1 MKTARPLSDTRP
13 NGSCSCRSAFRK
25 SLLIFMIL
33 SIAVQAFA
41 AKPDLPVHVNTDLPV
56 RVITDR
62 QYWRDGSVILHDSG
76 RSTPLASD
84 SADFPGVIRA
94 LKNFG
99 TDIGRVTGTEPEIL
113 FSRLPDSGEV
123 VLAGTLGKNKWI
135 DRLAA
140 EGRIEASRISGRW
153 EATLFQVVEN
163 PFPGVRRA
171 LVIAGSDKRGTIYGL
186 YELSGDIGVSP
197 WYWWADVPVV
207 RRQSLAVTPGW
218 RFDDGPAVKY
228 RGIFINDEAPCLS
241 GWTREKFGGFNHQF
255 YEHVFELIL
264 RLKGNYLWPAMWG
277 NAFNTDDPLNP
288 VLADEYGIVMGT
300 SHHEPMLRAQ
310 QEWKQ
315 VGKGEWNYDHNEE
328 GLKEFWKHGIVAM
341 DGHESIVT
349 VGMRGD
355 GDMPM
360 TEGANIALLERI
372 VRDQRQ
378 IIREV
383 TGKDPSET
391 PQDWALYKEVQEY
404 YDKGMR
410 VPDDVTLLLC
420 DDNWGNVRRLP
431 DPKDPP
437 RSGGYGMYYH
447 FDFVGGPRN
456 YKWLNTNPIARIW
469 EQMHLCH
476 EYGVDRIWIVNVGD
490 IKPMEYPISFFL
502 EYAWDPGQW
511 DWDPGR
517 FVQYA
522 VRWANQQFG
531 PEHASKISVLLDG
544 YTRFNSRRKP
554 EMLGPE
560 TFSLT
565 HYREADRIVEEWR
578 SLEAKA
584 RDIQKVLPPEYHDAF
599 YQLVLH
605 PIEACANLNDLYV
618 TVAKNRLYA
627 KQGRASANDLAR
639 RAKDLFS
646 RDAEITRFYNQVLA
660 GGKWN
665 HMMDQTHIGYTY
677 WQQPEKDAMPQ
688 VEEIQIPKKGGM
700 GVAIEG
706 SELWWPEEKGDAV
719 LPEMDSFAKQTRF
732 IDVFNRGMK
741 KIQFKARSGV
751 SWLSV
756 QPERVEVLKEQRL
769 TVRVDWRNAP
779 EGKHRI
785 PITVEGP
792 GKTRVVV
799 HADVFNPPALR
810 GTGGDAFVESEGV
823 VSIESVHW
831 TRMVETDSA
840 RWIRIPGFGRTLAGI
855 MPFPVTAPA
864 CIPGLT
870 APRVEYRMH
879 LFHEGDMTVH
889 AYFSPTQNFTAG
901 PGFRYGISFD
911 DGPIQVVNVHENDA
925 VPDWK
930 YPQWWNQEVGNNIRI
945 FQTKHEGLK
954 PGEHVLKFWMV
965 DPGLVL
971 QKLVVDAGGLKPSY
985 LGPPESPKK

>member
-1 MKTARPLSDTRP
+1 M
-13 NGSCSCRSAFRK
+13 
-25 SLLIFMIL
+25 
-33 SIAVQAFA
+33 SI
-41 AKPDLPVHVNTDLPV
+41 PVE
-56 RVITDR
+56 VITNR
-62 QYWRDGSVILHDSG
+62 QDWRDGSVILHDSG
-76 RSTPLASD
+76 RSTPLAAD

-94 LKNFG
+94 LKNIG

-123 VLAGTLGKNKWI
+123 VIAGTLGKSVLI
-135 DRLAA
+135 DQLAR
-140 EGRIEASRISGRW
+140 EGRIETSRISGRW
-153 EATLFQVVEN
+153 EATLFQVVEK

-186 YELSGDIGVSP
+186 YELSGSAGVSP
-197 WYWWADVPVV
+197 WYWWADVPVA
-207 RRQSLAVTPGW
+207 RSQWLAVTPGW
-218 RFDDGPAVKY
+218 RVDDGPAVKY

-241 GWTREKFGGFNHQF
+241 GWTREKFGGFNHLF
-255 YEHVFELIL
+255 YEKVFELIL

-288 VLADEYGIVMGT
+288 ILADEYGIVMGT

-315 VGKGEWNYDHNEE
+315 FGKGEWNYDHNEQ
-328 GLKEFWKHGIVAM
+328 GLKEFWKQGIVAM
-341 DGHESIVT
+341 DGRESIVT

-372 VRDQRQ
+372 VADQRK
-378 IIREV
+378 IIAEV

-431 DPKDPP
+431 DPKDKP

-490 IKPMEYPISFFL
+490 IKPMEYPLSFFL
-502 EYAWDPGQW
+502 DYAWDPDQW
-511 DWDPGR
+511 SADRLMDYAADWSG
-517 FVQYA
+517 
-522 VRWANQQFG
+522 QQFG
-531 PEHASKISVLLDG
+531 FEHDTEIANLLTG
-544 YTRFNSRRKP
+544 YLLYSSRRKP

-560 TFSLT
+560 TFSLAN
-565 HYREADRIVEEWR
+565 YREADRIVEEWR

-584 RDIQKVLPPEYHDAF
+584 REIQKNLSPEYHDAF

-627 KQGRASANDLAR
+627 KQGRASANDLAQ
-639 RAKDLFS
+639 RAKDLFA
-646 RDAEITRFYNQVLA
+646 RDAEISRFYNQVLA

-665 HMMDQTHIGYTY
+665 HMMDQTHISYTY
-677 WQQPEKDAMPQ
+677 WQQPDKDAMPK

-700 GVAIEG
+700 GVAVEG
-706 SELWWPEEKGDAV
+706 SELWWPEEEGNAV
-719 LPEMDSFAKQTRF
+719 LPEMDAFAKQTRF
-732 IDVFNRGMK
+732 IDIFSRERKSVK
-741 KIQFKARSGV
+741 FKVRSGAP
-751 SWLSV
+751 WLSIT
-756 QPERVEVLKEQRL
+756 PERGEVQKEQRL
-769 TVRVDWRNAP
+769 TVAVDWARVP
-779 EGKHRI
+779 EGKHRV

-792 GKTRVVV
+792 GKTRVLV
-799 HADVFNPPALR
+799 HADVFNPSVRAESYR
-810 GTGGDAFVESEGV
+810 DAFIESEGV

-831 TRMVETDSA
+831 SA
-840 RWIRIPGFGRTLAGI
+840 VTEPDPIQWKRIPGFGRTLSGVT
-855 MPFPVTAPA
+855 PFPVTAEPVVPGGESPA
-864 CIPGLT
+864 
-870 APRVEYRMH
+870 VEYKLN

-889 AYFSPTQNFTAG
+889 AYFAPTQNFTAG

-911 DGPIQVVNVHENDA
+911 EGPIQIVNVHKNDTI
-925 VPDWK
+925 PDWK
-930 YPQWWNQEVGNNIRI
+930 YPQWWNQAVGENIRI
-945 FQTKHEGLK
+945 YQTKHEGLT
-954 PGEHVLKFWMV
+954 PGNHVLKFWMV

-985 LGPPESPKK
+985 LGPPESPRK

>member
-1 MKTARPLSDTRP
+1 MKTARQPFFARP
-13 NGSCSCRSAFRK
+13 AGSRRRASAFMD
-25 SLLIFMIL
+25 SVLILPIL
-33 SIAVQAFA
+33 ISAVQAFA
-41 AKPDLPVHVNTDLPV
+41 AKPSSPV

-62 QYWRDGSVILHDSG
+62 RDWREGSVLLHDSG
-76 RSTPLASD
+76 CSTPLAAD
-84 SADFPGVIRA
+84 STDFPGVIRA

-99 TDIGRVTGTEPEIL
+99 TDVGRVTGTEPEIL
-113 FSRLPDSGEV
+113 FGRLPDSGEV
-123 VLAGTLGKNKWI
+123 VIAGTLGKNRWI
-135 DRLAA
+135 DRLVA
-140 EGRIEASRISGRW
+140 EGRIEASRISGLW
-153 EATLFQVVEN
+153 EATLVQVVEK
-163 PFPGVRRA
+163 PFPGVRLA

-186 YELSGDIGVSP
+186 YGLSGDIGVSP
-197 WYWWADVPVV
+197 WYWWADVPVT
-207 RRQSLAVTPGW
+207 RRQFLAVTPGW
-218 RFDDGPAVKY
+218 RVDDGPAVKY

-241 GWTREKFGGFNHQF
+241 GWVHEKFGGFNHLF
-255 YEHVFELIL
+255 YEKVFELIL

-288 VLADEYGIVMGT
+288 ILADEYGIVMGT

-315 VGKGEWNYDHNEE
+315 SGKGEWNYDHNEE
-328 GLKEFWKHGIVAM
+328 GLKEFWKQGVVAM

-372 VRDQRQ
+372 VRDQRE

-431 DPKDPP
+431 DPKDKP

-469 EQMHLCH
+469 EQMHLCL

-502 EYAWDPGQW
+502 DYAWDPNQL
-511 DWDPGR
+511 DYDPTKSLWL
-517 FVQYA
+517 YT
-522 VRWANQQFG
+522 VRWASKQFG
-531 PEHASKISVLLDG
+531 SEHGEKIAGLLTE
-544 YTRFNSRRKP
+544 YTRYNSRRKP

-565 HYREADRIVEEWR
+565 AYREAERIVEEWR

-584 RDIQKVLPPEYHDAF
+584 VEIRKALPAETADAY

-627 KQGRASANDLAR
+627 KQGRAATNDLAE
-639 RAKDLFS
+639 RARGLFG
-646 RDAEITRFYNQVLA
+646 RDAEISRFYNQVLA
-660 GGKWN
+660 DGKWN

-677 WQQPEKDAMPQ
+677 WQQPDKNAMPK
-688 VEEIQIPKKGGM
+688 VEEIRIPEKGGM
-700 GVAIEG
+700 GVSIER
-706 SELWWPEEKGDAV
+706 SELWWPEEKGNAV
-719 LPEMDSFAKQTRF
+719 LPEMDAFAKQTRF
-732 IDVFNRGMK
+732 IDVFNRGRK
-741 KIQFKARSGV
+741 TVKFKARTGAP
-751 SWLSV
+751 WLSIT
-756 QPERVEVLKEQRL
+756 PERGEVQKEQRL
-769 TVRVDWRNAP
+769 SVAVDWARVP
-779 EGKHRI
+779 EGKHRV

-792 GKTRVVV
+792 GKTRVIVQ
-799 HADVFNPPALR
+799 ADVFNPPVGAESYR
-810 GTGGDAFVESEGV
+810 DAFVESEGV

-831 TRMVETDSA
+831 SA
-840 RWIRIPGFGRTLAGI
+840 VTEPDPIRWHWIPGFGRTLSGI
-855 MPFPVTAPA
+855 TPFPVTAEPVV
-864 CIPGLT
+864 PGGDS
-870 APRVEYRMH
+870 PRVEYKLN
-879 LFHEGDMTVH
+879 LFHEGDVTVH
-889 AYFSPTQNFTAG
+889 AYFSPTQNLTAG
-901 PGFRYGISFD
+901 PGFRYGVSFD
-911 DGPIQVVNVHENDA
+911 DGPIRIVNVHENDTI
-925 VPDWK
+925 PDWK
-930 YPQWWNQEVGNNIRI
+930 YPQWWNRAVGENIRV

-954 PGEHVLKFWMV
+954 SGRHVLKFWMV

-985 LGPPESPKK
+985 LGPPESPKR

>member
-1 MKTARPLSDTRP
+1 MTAENKFVEAGSRWTRSRSSIHPGSLALILLLSFTSGAGVSNAGGRGPDPFPGTVLFEKEAD
-13 NGSCSCRSAFRK
+13 CF
-25 SLLIFMIL
+25 IL
-33 SIAVQAFA
+33 SE
-41 AKPDLPVHVNTDLPV
+41 
-56 RVITDR
+56 
-62 QYWRDGSVILHDSG
+62 SG
-76 RSTPLASD
+76 RSTPLVAD
-84 SADFPGVIRA
+84 SADFAGVRRA
-94 LKNFG
+94 LRDFR
-99 TDIGRVTGTEPEIL
+99 TDLGKVTGAEPEVIIG
-113 FSRLPDSGEV
+113 SVPAAGEV
-123 VLAGTLGKNKWI
+123 VLVGTLGRSPLI
-135 DRLAA
+135 DGLVRSGKLDTA
-140 EGRIEASRISGRW
+140 GVSGRW
-153 EATLFQVVEN
+153 EATLYQTVEG
-163 PFPGVRRA
+163 PFPGVERA
-171 LVIAGSDKRGTIYGL
+171 FVIAGSDKRGTIFGM
-186 YELSGDIGVSP
+186 YELSRRIGVSP
-197 WYWWADVPVV
+197 WVWWADVPV
-207 RRQSLAVTPGW
+207 RKRTFLAVPSG
-218 RFDDGPAVKY
+218 RRVDGGPAVKY

-241 GWTREKFGGFNHQF
+241 GWTAEKFGGFNHLF
-255 YEHVFELIL
+255 YEKVFELIL

-277 NAFNTDDPLNP
+277 NAFNTDDPMNP

-315 VGKGEWNYDHNEE
+315 FGKGQWNYDHNEE
-328 GLKEFWKHGIVAM
+328 GLKEFWKQGIRNM
-341 DGHESIVT
+341 DGRESIVT

-431 DPKDPP
+431 DPKDKP

-469 EQMHLCH
+469 EQMHLCL

-502 EYAWDPGQW
+502 DYAWDPGRW
-511 DWDPGR
+511 DAKSLGS
-517 FVQYA
+517 YA
-522 VRWANQQFG
+522 IRWASQQFG
-531 PEHASKISVLLDG
+531 PENGDQIARLLTD
-544 YTRFNSRRKP
+544 YTRYNSRRKP

-560 TFSLT
+560 TFSLSS
-565 HYREADRIVEEWR
+565 YREADRIIEEWR

-584 RDIQKVLPPEYHDAF
+584 RDIQKVLSPVYHDAF

-627 KQGRASANDLAR
+627 KQGRAATNDLAE
-639 RAKDLFS
+639 RARQLFA
-646 RDAEITRFYNQVLA
+646 RDAEITRTYNQVLA

-677 WQQPEKDAMPQ
+677 WQQPDKDAMPK
-688 VEEIQIPKKGGM
+688 VDEILIPKKGGM
-700 GVAIEG
+700 GVAVEG

-719 LPEMDSFAKQTRF
+719 LTEMDAFAKQTRF
-732 IDVFNRGMK
+732 IDIFNRGQK
-741 KIQFKARSGV
+741 SVQFKTRSGAP
-751 SWLSV
+751 WLSV
-756 QPERVEVLKEQRL
+756 QPERGTVENEQRL
-769 TVRVDWRNAP
+769 TVSVNWRSVP
-779 EGKHRI
+779 EGRHRV
-785 PITVEGP
+785 PITLEGP

-799 HADVFNPPALR
+799 QADVFNPPIP
-810 GTGGDAFVESEGV
+810 GESDPDGFVESEGV
-823 VSIESVHW
+823 VSIESAHW
-831 TRMVETDSA
+831 SAVTEPDSIQ
-840 RWIRIPGFGRTLAGI
+840 WIRIPGFGRTMSGVTPL
-855 MPFPVTAPA
+855 PVTAE
-864 CIPGLT
+864 
-870 APRVEYRMH
+870 PRVPGDDSPRIEYKLS
-879 LFHEGDMTVH
+879 LFHEGDVTVH

-911 DGPIQVVNVHENDA
+911 DGPVQIVNVHENDTI
-925 VPDWK
+925 PDWK
-930 YPQWWNQEVGNNIRI
+930 YPQWWNRAVGENIRI
-945 FQTKHEGLK
+945 YQTKHEGLK
-954 PGEHVLKFWMV
+954 PGGHVLKFWMV

-971 QKLVVDAGGLKPSY
+971 QKLVVDAGGLKPSC
-985 LGPPESPKK
+985 LGPPESPKNRK

>member
-1 MKTARPLSDTRP
+1 MKTARSLLVPRL
-13 NGSCSCRSAFRK
+13 NGSHGCRSAFSK
-25 SLLIFMIL
+25 CILTL
-33 SIAVQAFA
+33 SILLSA
-41 AKPDLPVHVNTDLPV
+41 V
-56 RVITDR
+56 RVSATESSIPVEVISNR
-62 QYWRDGSVILHDSG
+62 QDWRDGSVTLHDQG
-76 RSTPLASD
+76 RSTPLAAD

-113 FSRLPDSGEV
+113 FNRLPDSGEV
-123 VLAGTLGKNKWI
+123 VIAGTLGKNRWI

-140 EGRIEASRISGRW
+140 EGRIETSRISGRW
-153 EATLFQVVEN
+153 EATLIQVLEK
-163 PFPGVRRA
+163 PFPGVSRA

-186 YELSGDIGVSP
+186 YGLSGDIGVSP
-197 WYWWADVPVV
+197 WYWWADVPVQK
-207 RRQSLAVTPGW
+207 RPWLAVTPGW
-218 RFDDGPAVKY
+218 DVDDGPAVKY

-241 GWTREKFGGFNHQF
+241 GWTREKFGGFNHLF
-255 YEHVFELIL
+255 YEKVFELIL

-288 VLADEYGIVMGT
+288 ILADEYGIVMGT

-315 VGKGEWNYDHNEE
+315 FGKGEWNYDHNEE
-328 GLKEFWKHGIVAM
+328 GLKTFWKQGIAAM

-355 GDMPM
+355 GDLPM

-372 VRDQRQ
+372 VADQRK
-378 IIREV
+378 IIAEV
-383 TGKDPSET
+383 TGRDPSET

-456 YKWLNTNPIARIW
+456 YKWLNTNPIARVW
-469 EQMHLCH
+469 EQMHLCYR
-476 EYGVDRIWIVNVGD
+476 YGVDRIWIVNVGD

-502 EYAWDPGQW
+502 DYAWDPDRW
-511 DWDPGR
+511 PADRLTD
-517 FVQYA
+517 YA
-522 VRWANQQFG
+522 VGWAERQFG
-531 PEHASKISVLLDG
+531 
-544 YTRFNSRRKP
+544 TRHGREIADLVTETLRIISRRKP

-565 HYREADRIVEEWR
+565 AYREADRIVEEWR
-578 SLEAKA
+578 SLEAKSGE
-584 RDIQKVLPPEYHDAF
+584 IQRVLSPEYHDAF

-627 KQGRASANDLAR
+627 KQGRASANDLAQ
-639 RAKDLFS
+639 RARDLFS
-646 RDAEITRFYNQVLA
+646 RDAEISRFYNQDLA

-677 WQQPEKDAMPQ
+677 WQQPEKDAMPK
-688 VEEIQIPKKGGM
+688 VEEIQIPKNGGM
-700 GVAIEG
+700 GVAVEG
-706 SELWWPEEKGDAV
+706 SELWWPEEKGNAV
-719 LPEMDSFAKQTRF
+719 LPEMDAFAKQTRF
-732 IDVFNRGMK
+732 IDVFSRGRK
-741 KIQFKARSGV
+741 AVKFKVRSGAP
-751 SWLSV
+751 WLSV
-756 QPERVEVLKEQRL
+756 TPERGEVQKERRL
-769 TVRVDWRNAP
+769 TVAVDWASVP
-779 EGKHRI
+779 AGKHRV
-785 PITVEGP
+785 PIIVEGP
-792 GKTRVVV
+792 GKTRVLV
-799 HADVFNPPALR
+799 HADVFNPPVRAESYR
-810 GTGGDAFVESEGV
+810 DAFVESEGV
-823 VSIESVHW
+823 VSIESAHW
-831 TRMVETDSA
+831 TDAVEPA
-840 RWIRIPGFGRTLAGI
+840 AVRWTRIPGFGRTASGVT
-855 MPFPVTAPA
+855 PFPVTAEPSV
-864 CIPGLT
+864 PGGDS
-870 APRVEYRMH
+870 PRIEYKLI
-879 LFHEGDMTVH
+879 LFHEGDVTVH

-901 PGFRYGISFD
+901 PGFRYGVSFD
-911 DGPIQVVNVHENDA
+911 DGPIRIVNVHENDTI
-925 VPDWK
+925 PDWK
-930 YPQWWNQEVGNNIRI
+930 YPQWWNRAVGENIRI
-945 FQTKHEGLK
+945 YQTKHGGLNS
-954 PGEHVLKFWMV
+954 GIHVLKFWMV

-985 LGPPESPKK
+985 LGPPESPKR